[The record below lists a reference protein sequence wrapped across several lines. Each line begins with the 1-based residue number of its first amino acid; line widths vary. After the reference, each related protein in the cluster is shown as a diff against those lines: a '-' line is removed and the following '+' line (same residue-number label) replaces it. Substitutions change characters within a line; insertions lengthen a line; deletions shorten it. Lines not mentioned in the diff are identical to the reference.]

1 MAAAAPSTRSKI
13 AAKNSDY
20 PKSTEN
26 GDTAVARILALHDA
40 HKERRREHREGI
52 RSDIV
57 AAVEIA
63 LEMQDDREEWA
74 YFCKHSWASGGPK
87 ENQIDQAVRFAIKFM
102 VGPGKGAQKKA
113 SFYYNAVALLVQEEG
128 LRGED
133 LKARLEEEG
142 LKKLAAEYA
151 KHKKHKKHKKEK
163 KEKKEKEHK
172 KDKNDSNESRR
183 SEEDETEEAPKKTRA
198 ANAGPDK
205 KSEKT
210 HDLDQPDRPASDP
223 GFEWSGSMRFKNS
236 KKSLTRYRVGEKVKI
251 TATIESISASFRLL
265 VHKVKPVEPSDKG

>member
-1 MAAAAPSTRSKI
+1 MAAAAHSTRSKI

-40 HKERRREHREGI
+40 HQERRREHREGI

-57 AAVEIA
+57 AAVEIG
-63 LEMQDDREEWA
+63 LEMQDDRDEWA
-74 YFCKHSWASGGPK
+74 CFCKSWASGGPE

-102 VGPGKGAQKKA
+102 VGTGKGAQKKA

-133 LKARLEEEG
+133 LKDRLEKRG

-151 KHKKHKKHKKEK
+151 KHKKEK
-163 KEKKEKEHK
+163 KEKK
-172 KDKNDSNESRR
+172 KDKNDSNESGRC
-183 SEEDETEEAPKKTRA
+183 EEDETEKGAKKTRA

-210 HDLDQPDRPASDP
+210 PDLDQPHRPASNPAFD
-223 GFEWSGSMRFKNS
+223 WSGSMTFKNS
-236 KKSLTRYRVGEKVKI
+236 KKSLTRYKVGDKVKI
-251 TATIESISASFRLL
+251 TATIERISGSFSLL
-265 VHKVKPVEPSDKG
+265 VHKVKPVAPPADKG

>member
-1 MAAAAPSTRSKI
+1 MAAAAHSTRSKI
-13 AAKNSDY
+13 AAQNSDY

-40 HKERRREHREGI
+40 HQERRREHREGI

-57 AAVEIA
+57 AAVEIG

-74 YFCKHSWASGGPK
+74 CFCKSWASGGP
-87 ENQIDQAVRFAIKFM
+87 EEDQIHQAVRFAIKFM

-128 LRGED
+128 LRGDD

-151 KHKKHKKHKKEK
+151 KHKKEK
-163 KEKKEKEHK
+163 KEKKEKHK
-172 KDKNDSNESRR
+172 NDKNDSNESRR
-183 SEEDETEEAPKKTRA
+183 PEEGVTEEAPKKTRA

-223 GFEWSGSMRFKNS
+223 FDWSGSMRFKNS
-236 KKSLTRYRVGEKVKI
+236 KKSLTRYKVGEKVKI

-265 VHKVKPVEPSDKG
+265 VHKVKHVEPSDKG

>member
-1 MAAAAPSTRSKI
+1 MAAAAHSTRSKI
-13 AAKNSDY
+13 AAQNSDY
-20 PKSTEN
+20 PKITEN
-26 GDTAVARILALHDA
+26 GDTAVARILALHEA
-40 HKERRREHREGI
+40 HQERRREHREGI

-57 AAVEIA
+57 AAVEIG
-63 LEMQDDREEWA
+63 LEMQNDIEEWA
-74 YFCKHSWASGGPK
+74 CFCKSWASGGP
-87 ENQIDQAVRFAIKFM
+87 EEDQIHQAVRFAIKFM

-133 LKARLEEEG
+133 LKDRLEEEG

-151 KHKKHKKHKKEK
+151 KHKKEK
-163 KEKKEKEHK
+163 KE
-172 KDKNDSNESRR
+172 NNESRR
-183 SEEDETEEAPKKTRA
+183 PAKDDTEVAPKKTRS

-223 GFEWSGSMRFKNS
+223 AFDWSGSMRFKNS
-236 KKSLTRYRVGEKVKI
+236 KKSLTHYKVGEKVKI
-251 TATIESISASFRLL
+251 IATIESISASFRLL
-265 VHKVKPVEPSDKG
+265 VHKVKSVEPSDKG

>member
-13 AAKNSDY
+13 AAQNSDY

-151 KHKKHKKHKKEK
+151 EHKKEK
-163 KEKKEKEHK
+163 KK
-172 KDKNDSNESRR
+172 DSNESRR
-183 SEEDETEEAPKKTRA
+183 SEEDVTEEAPKKTRS

-223 GFEWSGSMRFKNS
+223 AFDWSGSMRFKNS
-236 KKSLTRYRVGEKVKI
+236 KKSLTHYKVGEKVKI

-265 VHKVKPVEPSDKG
+265 VHKVKPLEPSDKG

>member
-1 MAAAAPSTRSKI
+1 MAAAAHLTRSKI
-13 AAKNSDY
+13 AAKKSDC
-20 PKSTEN
+20 PKKTEN
-26 GDTAVARILALHDA
+26 DDTAVARILALHDA
-40 HKERRREHREGI
+40 HQERRREHRKGI

-57 AAVEIA
+57 AAVEIG

-74 YFCKHSWASGGPK
+74 YFCKYSWESGGP
-87 ENQIDQAVRFAIKFM
+87 EEDQIDQAVRFAIKFM

-133 LKARLEEEG
+133 LEDRLEKEG

-151 KHKKHKKHKKEK
+151 KHKKEK
-163 KEKKEKEHK
+163 KEKKKEHND
-172 KDKNDSNESRR
+172 DKNDSNESRR
-183 SEEDETEEAPKKTRA
+183 SEEDDTENAPKKTRA

-210 HDLDQPDRPASDP
+210 HDLDQPDRRASDP
-223 GFEWSGSMRFKNS
+223 AFDWPGTMRFKNS
-236 KKSLTRYRVGEKVKI
+236 KKSLTRYKVGEKVKI
-251 TATIESISASFRLL
+251 TATIESISASFKLL
-265 VHKVKPVEPSDKG
+265 VHKVKPIVPPADKG